1 MYMHPLVCQRLQHE
15 WWMCFTCYSEE
26 SLNPPNPPAAGH
38 PPGVFVH
45 CGAADAMLTA
55 HWTDRNGLLKHTQS
69 IPDTVFSISLP
80 FSAPAKRKE
89 TTDHSKCQ
97 RKFNTVY
104 GRLSPTQ
111 RSCRYDQRHLCLL
124 SHSTCSSQ
132 LVPTSRDGR
141 GLQTGQRP
149 LLKNKKINSQRIL
162 AENILLQRTKLNVF

>member
-69 IPDTVFSISLP
+69 IADTVFSISLP

-89 TTDHSKCQ
+89 TAESMCKKGRITLSVKENLTLFMGDWAQHKDPADMIRGIYVCSH
-97 RKFNTVY
+97 TVPAARNWFLQA
-104 GRLSPTQ
+104 GTGGDCRPDRDRSLKTKRLI
-111 RSCRYDQRHLCLL
+111 HK
-124 SHSTCSSQ
+124 
-132 LVPTSRDGR
+132 G
-141 GLQTGQRP
+141 
-149 LLKNKKINSQRIL
+149 
-162 AENILLQRTKLNVF
+162 F